1 MATKHNIQN
10 SQFVSIEQTPASVLH
25 RFLAYVIDTLVMYA
39 YFYLVGQL
47 QIIFNIVDTTVG
59 EWAFVILCIIPCFY
73 SLICEQCFNGVTL
86 GKKLMHLRVVMLNGE
101 SVTFTAS
108 VLRCMLSIIDYW
120 FFCIGAVVIF
130 CNRKHQ
136 RLGDLAAGAI
146 VISER
151 SVSSSYDPLKRFKSL
166 PEDYQPV
173 YAFAADF
180 TWNQISLIN
189 ATRLPLRRLAAKV
202 ASGKRAEQVR
212 LLSHKIAT
220 LYGVD
225 EAGIEPN
232 DFLWTLCDD
241 YYYFQKLRVKN

>member
-1 MATKHNIQN
+1 
-10 SQFVSIEQTPASVLH
+10 
-25 RFLAYVIDTLVMYA
+25 
-39 YFYLVGQL
+39 
-47 QIIFNIVDTTVG
+47 
-59 EWAFVILCIIPCFY
+59 
-73 SLICEQCFNGVTL
+73 
-86 GKKLMHLRVVMLNGE
+86 MLNGE

-108 VLRCMLSIIDYW
+108 VLRCMLSIIDHW

-136 RLGDLAAGAI
+136 RLGDLAVGAI

-202 ASGKRAEQVR
+202 AVEKVVEMIVT
-212 LLSHKIAT
+212 I
-220 LYGVD
+220 
-225 EAGIEPN
+225 
-232 DFLWTLCDD
+232 
-241 YYYFQKLRVKN
+241 

>member
-10 SQFVSIEQTPASVLH
+10 SQFVSIEQTPASVLQ

-39 YFYLVGQL
+39 YFYLITQLETMFKLTDSKVGVWV
-47 QIIFNIVDTTVG
+47 I
-59 EWAFVILCIIPCFY
+59 VILCIVPYFY

-101 SVTFTAS
+101 SVTFSAS

-120 FFCIGAVVIF
+120 FFYIGAVVIF

-146 VISER
+146 VISEQ
-151 SVSSSYDPLKRFKSL
+151 STSSSYDPLKRFKSL

-180 TWNQISLIN
+180 SWNQISFIN

-202 ASGKRAEQVR
+202 ASSKRAEQVR

-225 EAGIEPN
+225 ESELEPN
-232 DFLWTLCDD
+232 EFLWTLCDD
-241 YYYFQKLRVKN
+241 YYYFQKLKVNS